1 MITKEVPLSSF
12 LQDLMSQ
19 QNQRPSGLAA
29 ELGVSHVTVGR
40 WLSGEDTPN
49 TSSCRKLSEYSGV
62 PLRKILSIAGHLP
75 KTVAPVP
82 AEWPEFREYVLGKY
96 PGELDEDLVYII
108 ENLIDTRRQ
117 KTHAV
122 AITDTT

>member
-1 MITKEVPLSSF
+1 MITQEVTLR
-12 LQDLMSQ
+12 DLLEDVMRRHKK
-19 QNQRPSGLAA
+19 RPCRLAA

-40 WLSGEDTPN
+40 WLSGHDTPN

-75 KTVAPVP
+75 KTVKQVP

-96 PGELDEDLVYII
+96 PEELDEDLVYII
-108 ENLIDTRRQ
+108 EDLIEHRRTRRYGGQ
-117 KTHAV
+117 KS
-122 AITDTT
+122 